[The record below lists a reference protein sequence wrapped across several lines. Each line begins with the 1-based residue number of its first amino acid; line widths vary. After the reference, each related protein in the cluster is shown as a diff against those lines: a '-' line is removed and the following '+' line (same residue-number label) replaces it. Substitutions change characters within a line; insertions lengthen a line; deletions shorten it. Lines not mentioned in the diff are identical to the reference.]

1 MTTDSFEP
9 EPLKKPD
16 DIDDGF
22 QLPEGQR
29 HYIHANEEAEYTK
42 LNMLVY
48 TGKRG
53 GRYVDAK
60 GNKSNIDRVVA
71 DKWVKNF
78 ITNDPDT
85 GKARTVAP
93 PFEITVEDENSGD
106 MVKLSIEG
114 LYHVPNH
121 GPNGIEY
128 EDDSIR
134 PAGQTYTDENG
145 KKIESKKDIN
155 NKPVIAT
162 ANHALVLNGDAKIPA
177 TAQKGSVYLS
187 NEPDSP
193 IQALYRTE
201 KGKQTIIFTPK
212 EKKRRKDTFWS
223 YQRAAFDD
231 IDVILP
237 SLDDDIENV
246 NNWNDSQKVIA
257 LVGLTGFRHGNT
269 GKPRRLPKNK
279 EELENQKRA
288 HPEDAK
294 KRVYTGERTGI
305 GAGALIASEV
315 HRSKDSVTFKF
326 TGKEDVPQ
334 EHEYNDSTEEGRR
347 ILAIVDS
354 ALKGKGPEDRLFAT
368 TTTANNKVL
377 NSLVPDPNREISIS
391 TEDRTY
397 TETPHKL
404 EMKNLRTH
412 VGTTLAKKE
421 LAKRI
426 GAYRQSIS
434 GKSDKAIALA
444 FKTLRTDIGLVVGK
458 ALGHK
463 KRVALTPAEKEQ
475 VEQGLDVER
484 TWEVKGDMAL
494 QNYIDPEIWKDVI
507 PEGTVA
513 KLMKMVKDLQTLSK
527 ALPPNAVY
535 SSTEAPPKGAMTF
548 VTEDREAAYWLQSTE
563 VFPQTPDVGD
573 AIEANP
579 QAQQILQDLG
589 QEGTPY
595 VVGGGVRDILIGKP
609 SKDIDIEVHGVPMDK
624 LGQLMEKHGGK
635 PEQVGKQ
642 FGVFKVGD
650 VDVSLP
656 RTETK
661 TGTKHT
667 DFDVQA
673 HTSLPLKQAARR
685 RDFTMNALMYDV
697 KNHRIL
703 DFFGGHDDIVAKKIK
718 HVDDK
723 TFVEDPLRV
732 YRAAQFAGRFGFSI
746 DASTIKLARS
756 MDLSDLPKE
765 RVFEEMSKLLLRSP
779 KPSVGLQALDDMG
792 VLKQQ
797 MPELKNL
804 QDTHQRGDYH
814 AEGDVFTH
822 TKMVIDEAAQISK
835 RFEREKDRQI
845 IMLAALS
852 HDLGKPATTDEQ
864 GSALGHSEAGIEPTR
879 QLLSKLTTDT
889 EIIETVLALV
899 EHHLVPLNYHNNR
912 NNVKDSTFR
921 RLINKHGTRF
931 LQLLS
936 AVSEADNAG
945 RLHKQPDGNTIKP
958 THEANEW
965 FRANINRIAAK
976 EGITEKGK
984 LQPLVT
990 GKDLLDL
997 GFVQGKRVGEVL
1009 QDIQR
1014 QQEDGK
1020 LTDKKEAIEYLQN
1033 IHKSYISEYFL
1044 KAKGK
1049 YKGRTGGI
1057 TPDWTMKLPGEER
1070 DIDEWAEARRKK
1082 AEERQWGI
1090 KPVGGQPIAKT
1101 WVGSLADKGF
1111 TYPLIKQVI
1120 GSQMWFAQD
1129 GIDYIANLGT
1139 NEDDLVTSVEKAN
1152 FVYNRPSISYAPS
1165 GRNNQKTKRKSSGM
1179 QGERYQGD
1187 TIDDEEDDYND

>member
-1 MTTDSFEP
+1 VEFLEDDQELITMLRGLATLFHVDMGETFGQATATSGLASGIRRVDDKGEGLDEGLQPHSKEWEEIRKKLPYRASNIKLWGGKRYVAKTSFHLMLTPLHELAHGVHFSLPQKLRYKITKEYVRALKENKGFISKYSKQGGEHEFFAECYTAYFTNTAKMRERNPAMADIMKTIFKPDRKFYRHGVTSYAATTEEFRTRSGAMATKTRMTADEAMRTIKDEMYTLHSKKVHR
-9 EPLKKPD
+9 EPL
-16 DIDDGF
+16 
-22 QLPEGQR
+22 Q
-29 HYIHANEEAEYTK
+29 EARIVQ
-42 LNMLVY
+42 NMLLKQTKKKV
-48 TGKRG
+48 KPPSIRD
-53 GRYVDAK
+53 DA
-60 GNKSNIDRVVA
+60 GDIG
-71 DKWVKNF
+71 
-78 ITNDPDT
+78 IIDPDAANLPRAEEEKLT
-85 GKARTVAP
+85 KV
-93 PFEITVEDENSGD
+93 
-106 MVKLSIEG
+106 VK
-114 LYHVPNH
+114 
-121 GPNGIEY
+121 
-128 EDDSIR
+128 
-134 PAGQTYTDENG
+134 
-145 KKIESKKDIN
+145 
-155 NKPVIAT
+155 
-162 ANHALVLNGDAKIPA
+162 
-177 TAQKGSVYLS
+177 
-187 NEPDSP
+187 
-193 IQALYRTE
+193 
-201 KGKQTIIFTPK
+201 
-212 EKKRRKDTFWS
+212 
-223 YQRAAFDD
+223 
-231 IDVILP
+231 
-237 SLDDDIENV
+237 SL
-246 NNWNDSQKVIA
+246 Q
-257 LVGLTGFRHGNT
+257 
-269 GKPRRLPKNK
+269 
-279 EELENQKRA
+279 
-288 HPEDAK
+288 
-294 KRVYTGERTGI
+294 
-305 GAGALIASEV
+305 
-315 HRSKDSVTFKF
+315 
-326 TGKEDVPQ
+326 
-334 EHEYNDSTEEGRR
+334 
-347 ILAIVDS
+347 
-354 ALKGKGPEDRLFAT
+354 RLF
-368 TTTANNKVL
+368 
-377 NSLVPDPNREISIS
+377 
-391 TEDRTY
+391 
-397 TETPHKL
+397 
-404 EMKNLRTH
+404 
-412 VGTTLAKKE
+412 
-421 LAKRI
+421 
-426 GAYRQSIS
+426 
-434 GKSDKAIALA
+434 
-444 FKTLRTDIGLVVGK
+444 
-458 ALGHK
+458 
-463 KRVALTPAEKEQ
+463 
-475 VEQGLDVER
+475 
-484 TWEVKGDMAL
+484 
-494 QNYIDPEIWKDVI
+494 
-507 PEGTVA
+507 
-513 KLMKMVKDLQTLSK
+513 K

-548 VTEDREAAYWLQSTE
+548 VTEDREAEYWLQSTE

-673 HTSLPLKQAARR
+673 HTSLPLKQATRR

-746 DASTIKLARS
+746 DESTIKLARS

-912 NNVKDSTFR
+912 KNVKDSTFR